1 MNRKCFA
8 KINLTLDSL
17 YKRDDGY
24 HEIDTIMARIG
35 LFDELEIKPNDKG
48 EFNYSSNLTEICP
61 LEDNLIYKA
70 WKLLKD
76 KTINPGVDVYLK
88 KNIPLAAGLAGGSTD
103 AAEMIKGLNELWN
116 LNLSKKEM
124 QEIGVKLGADIPFF
138 FENSPARAKG
148 IGEIL
153 EPFNNTLDMK
163 ILLVNDGTEI
173 SSAEVYKKL
182 ADYGQVE
189 NDLIVEK
196 LKNGDNSA
204 IFYFEN
210 VMEDVVTDIH
220 PHLLDI
226 KNEFLNNGAE
236 VTLISG
242 SGASIFG
249 IFMDDDSIDNA
260 YKKMREDYEFVEK
273 VELIWQILVYLILVS
288 GVLQS

>member
-17 YKRDDGY
+17 YKRDDSY
-24 HEIDTIMARIG
+24 HEIDTIMARIS
-35 LFDELEIKPNDKG
+35 LFDELEIIPNDRG
-48 EFNYSSNLTEICP
+48 IFNYSSNLETICP
-61 LEDNLIYKA
+61 VEDNLIYKA
-70 WKLLKD
+70 WEILKE
-76 KTINPGVDVYLK
+76 KIENPGVDVYLK

-116 LNLSKKEM
+116 LNLSKKQM
-124 QEIGVKLGADIPFF
+124 MEIGKKLGADIPFF
-138 FENSPARAKG
+138 FEDSPARAKG

-153 EPFNNTLDMK
+153 FPFENNLDMK

-182 ADYGQVE
+182 RDFGHVE

-196 LKNGDNSA
+196 LKKGDHSA

-210 VMEDVVTDIH
+210 VMEDVVTDMY
-220 PHLLDI
+220 PHLLDL
-226 KNEFLNNGAE
+226 KYEFLDYGAE

-249 IFMDDDSIDNA
+249 IFMDDESLEFA
-260 YKKMREDYEFVEK
+260 YKKMSEKYEFVKK
-273 VELIWQILVYLILVS
+273 VELV
-288 GVLQS
+288 

>member
-76 KTINPGVDVYLK
+76 KTPNPGVDVYLK

-138 FENSPARAKG
+138 FENSPARARG

-173 SSAEVYKKL
+173 SSAEVYKNL
-182 ADYGQVE
+182 ADYGQVK

-226 KNEFLNNGAE
+226 KKEFLNNGAE
-236 VTLISG
+236 VTLVSG

-260 YKKMREDYEFVEK
+260 YKKMAKKYEFVEK
-273 VELIWQILVYLILVS
+273 VELIWQILVYLILV
-288 GVLQS
+288 

>member
-35 LFDELEIKPNDKG
+35 LFDELEIKPNNKG

-76 KTINPGVDVYLK
+76 KTPNPGVDVYLK

-226 KNEFLNNGAE
+226 KNEFLNNSAE

-260 YKKMREDYEFVEK
+260 YKKMAKKYEFVEK
-273 VELIWQILVYLILVS
+273 VELIWQILVYLILV
-288 GVLQS
+288 

>member
-1 MNRKCFA
+1 LIIFVIIVAEVKMNRKCFA

-17 YKRDDGY
+17 YKRDDSY
-24 HEIDTIMARIG
+24 HEIDTIMARIS
-35 LFDELEIKPNDKG
+35 LFDELEIIPNDRG
-48 EFNYSSNLTEICP
+48 IFNYSSNLETICP
-61 LEDNLIYKA
+61 VEDNLIYKA
-70 WKLLKD
+70 WEILKE
-76 KTINPGVDVYLK
+76 KTENPGVDVYLK

-116 LNLSKKEM
+116 LNLSKKQM
-124 QEIGVKLGADIPFF
+124 MEIGKKLGADIPFF
-138 FENSPARAKG
+138 FEDSPARAKG

-153 EPFNNTLDMK
+153 FPFKNNLDMK

-182 ADYGQVE
+182 RDFGHVD

-196 LKNGDNSA
+196 LKKGDHSA

-210 VMEDVVTDIH
+210 VMEDVVTDMY
-220 PHLLDI
+220 PHLLDL
-226 KNEFLNNGAE
+226 KYEFLDYGAE

-249 IFMDDDSIDNA
+249 IFMDDESLEFA
-260 YKKMREDYEFVEK
+260 YKKMSEKYEFVKK
-273 VELIWQILVYLILVS
+273 VELV
-288 GVLQS
+288 

>member
-17 YKRDDGY
+17 YKRDDSY
-24 HEIDTIMARIG
+24 HEIDTIMARIS
-35 LFDELEIKPNDKG
+35 LFDELEIIPNDRG
-48 EFNYSSNLTEICP
+48 IFNYSSNLETICP
-61 LEDNLIYKA
+61 VEDNLIYKA
-70 WKLLKD
+70 WEILKE
-76 KTINPGVDVYLK
+76 KTENPGVDVYLK

-116 LNLSKKEM
+116 LNLSKKQM
-124 QEIGVKLGADIPFF
+124 MEIGKKLGADIPFF

-153 EPFNNTLDMK
+153 FPFENNLDMK

-182 ADYGQVE
+182 RDFGHVE

-196 LKNGDNSA
+196 LKKGDHSG

-210 VMEDVVTDIH
+210 VMEDVVTDMY
-220 PHLLDI
+220 PHLLDL
-226 KNEFLNNGAE
+226 KYEFLEYRAE

-249 IFMDDDSIDNA
+249 IFMDDESLEFA
-260 YKKMREDYEFVEK
+260 YKKMSEKYEFVKK
-273 VELIWQILVYLILVS
+273 VELV
-288 GVLQS
+288 

>member
-17 YKRDDGY
+17 YKRDDSY
-24 HEIDTIMARIG
+24 HEIDTIMARIS
-35 LFDELEIKPNDKG
+35 LFDELEIIPNDRG
-48 EFNYSSNLTEICP
+48 IFNYSSNLETICP
-61 LEDNLIYKA
+61 VEDNLIYKA
-70 WKLLKD
+70 WEILKE
-76 KTINPGVDVYLK
+76 KTENPGVDVYLK

-116 LNLSKKEM
+116 LNLSEKQM
-124 QEIGVKLGADIPFF
+124 MEIGKKLGADIPFF

-153 EPFNNTLDMK
+153 FPFENNLDMK

-182 ADYGQVE
+182 RDFGHVD

-196 LKNGDNSA
+196 LKKGDHSA

-210 VMEDVVTDIH
+210 VMEDVVTDMY
-220 PHLLDI
+220 PHLLDL
-226 KNEFLNNGAE
+226 KYEFLDYGAE

-249 IFMDDDSIDNA
+249 IFMDDESLEFA
-260 YKKMREDYEFVEK
+260 YKKMSEKYEFVKK
-273 VELIWQILVYLILVS
+273 VELVWQILVYLILALVD
-288 GVLQS
+288 

>member
-61 LEDNLIYKA
+61 LEDNLIYKV

-76 KTINPGVDVYLK
+76 KTTNPGVDVYLK

-153 EPFNNTLDMK
+153 EPFTNTLDMK

-273 VELIWQILVYLILVS
+273 VELI
-288 GVLQS
+288 

>member
-17 YKRDDGY
+17 YKRDDSY
-24 HEIDTIMARIG
+24 HEIDTIMALIS
-35 LFDELEIKPNDKG
+35 LFDELEIIPNDSG
-48 EFNYSSNLTEICP
+48 IFNYSSNLETICP
-61 LEDNLIYKA
+61 VEDNLIYKA
-70 WKLLKD
+70 WEILKE
-76 KTINPGVDVYLK
+76 KTENPGVDVYLK

-116 LNLSKKEM
+116 LNLSKKQM
-124 QEIGVKLGADIPFF
+124 MEIGKKLGADIPFF

-153 EPFNNTLDMK
+153 FPFKNNLDMK

-182 ADYGQVE
+182 RDFGHVE

-196 LKNGDNSA
+196 LKKGDHSA

-210 VMEDVVTDIH
+210 VMEDVVTDMY
-220 PHLLDI
+220 PHLLDL
-226 KNEFLNNGAE
+226 KYEFLDYGAE

-249 IFMDDDSIDNA
+249 IFMDDESLEFA
-260 YKKMREDYEFVEK
+260 YKKMSEKYEFVKK
-273 VELIWQILVYLILVS
+273 VELVWQILVYLILALVD
-288 GVLQS
+288 

>member
-61 LEDNLIYKA
+61 LEDNLIYKV

-76 KTINPGVDVYLK
+76 KTTNPGVDVYLK

-153 EPFNNTLDMK
+153 EPFTNTLDMK

-260 YKKMREDYEFVEK
+260 YKKMREDYEFVEE
-273 VELIWQILVYLILVS
+273 VELLWQILVYLILV
-288 GVLQS
+288 

>member
-17 YKRDDGY
+17 YKRDDSY
-24 HEIDTIMARIG
+24 HEIDTIMARIS
-35 LFDELEIKPNDKG
+35 LFDELEIIPNDRG
-48 EFNYSSNLTEICP
+48 IFNYSSNLETICP
-61 LEDNLIYKA
+61 VEDNLIYKA
-70 WKLLKD
+70 WEILKE
-76 KTINPGVDVYLK
+76 KIENPGVDVYLK

-116 LNLSKKEM
+116 LNLSKKQLM
-124 QEIGVKLGADIPFF
+124 EIGKKLGADIPFF

-153 EPFNNTLDMK
+153 FPFENNLDMK

-182 ADYGQVE
+182 RDFGHVD

-196 LKNGDNSA
+196 LKKGDHSA

-210 VMEDVVTDIH
+210 VMEDVVTDMYT
-220 PHLLDI
+220 HLLDL
-226 KNEFLNNGAE
+226 KYEFLDYGAE

-249 IFMDDDSIDNA
+249 IFMDDESLEFA
-260 YKKMREDYEFVEK
+260 YKKMSEKYEFVKK
-273 VELIWQILVYLILVS
+273 VELV
-288 GVLQS
+288 

>member
-17 YKRDDGY
+17 YKRDDSY
-24 HEIDTIMARIG
+24 HEIDTIMARIS
-35 LFDELEIKPNDKG
+35 LFDELEIIPNDRG
-48 EFNYSSNLTEICP
+48 IFNYSSNLETICP
-61 LEDNLIYKA
+61 VEDNLIYKA
-70 WKLLKD
+70 WEILKE
-76 KTINPGVDVYLK
+76 KTENPGVDVYLK

-116 LNLSKKEM
+116 LNLSKKQM
-124 QEIGVKLGADIPFF
+124 MEIGKKLGADIPFF

-153 EPFNNTLDMK
+153 FPFENNLDMK

-182 ADYGQVE
+182 RDFGHVE

-196 LKNGDNSA
+196 LKKGDHSA

-210 VMEDVVTDIH
+210 VMEDVVTDMY
-220 PHLLDI
+220 PHLLDL
-226 KNEFLNNGAE
+226 KYEFLDYGAE

-249 IFMDDDSIDNA
+249 IFMDDESLEFA
-260 YKKMREDYEFVEK
+260 YKKMSEKYEFVKK
-273 VELIWQILVYLILVS
+273 VELVWQILVYLILALVD
-288 GVLQS
+288 

>member
-61 LEDNLIYKA
+61 LEDNLIYKV
-70 WKLLKD
+70 WKILKD
-76 KTINPGVDVYLK
+76 KTTNPGVDVYLK

-153 EPFNNTLDMK
+153 EPFTNTLDMK

-260 YKKMREDYEFVEK
+260 YKKMREDYEFVEE
-273 VELIWQILVYLILVS
+273 VELL
-288 GVLQS
+288 

>member
-17 YKRDDGY
+17 YKRDDSY
-24 HEIDTIMARIG
+24 HEIDTIMARIS
-35 LFDELEIKPNDKG
+35 LFDELEIIPNDRG
-48 EFNYSSNLTEICP
+48 IFNYSSNLETICP
-61 LEDNLIYKA
+61 VEDNLIYKA
-70 WKLLKD
+70 WEILKE
-76 KTINPGVDVYLK
+76 KIENPGVDVYLK

-116 LNLSKKEM
+116 LNLSKKQM
-124 QEIGVKLGADIPFF
+124 MEIGKKLGADIPFF

-153 EPFNNTLDMK
+153 FPFENNLDMK

-182 ADYGQVE
+182 RDFGHVE

-196 LKNGDNSA
+196 LKKGDHSA

-210 VMEDVVTDIH
+210 VMEDVVTDMY
-220 PHLLDI
+220 PHLLDL
-226 KNEFLNNGAE
+226 KYEFLDYGAE

-249 IFMDDDSIDNA
+249 IFMDDESLEFA
-260 YKKMREDYEFVEK
+260 YKKMSEKYEFVKK
-273 VELIWQILVYLILVS
+273 VELVWQILVYLILALVD
-288 GVLQS
+288 

>member
-76 KTINPGVDVYLK
+76 KTPNPGVDVYLK

-103 AAEMIKGLNELWN
+103 AAEMIKGLNELWD

-138 FENSPARAKG
+138 FENKPARAKG

-210 VMEDVVTDIH
+210 VMEDVVIDIH

-226 KNEFLNNGAE
+226 KKEFLNNGAE

-260 YKKMREDYEFVEK
+260 YKKMRENYEFVEK
-273 VELIWQILVYLILVS
+273 VELI
-288 GVLQS
+288 

>member
-17 YKRDDGY
+17 YKRDDSY
-24 HEIDTIMARIG
+24 HEIDTIMARIS
-35 LFDELEIKPNDKG
+35 LFDELEIIPNDRG
-48 EFNYSSNLTEICP
+48 IFNYSSNLETICP
-61 LEDNLIYKA
+61 VEDNLIYKA
-70 WKLLKD
+70 WEILKE
-76 KTINPGVDVYLK
+76 KTENPGVDVYLK

-116 LNLSKKEM
+116 LNLSKKQM
-124 QEIGVKLGADIPFF
+124 MEIGKKLGADIPFF
-138 FENSPARAKG
+138 FEDSPARAKG

-153 EPFNNTLDMK
+153 FPFKNNLDMK

-182 ADYGQVE
+182 RDFGHVD

-196 LKNGDNSA
+196 LKKGDHSA

-210 VMEDVVTDIH
+210 VMEDVVTDMY
-220 PHLLDI
+220 PHLLDL
-226 KNEFLNNGAE
+226 KYEFLDYGAE

-249 IFMDDDSIDNA
+249 IFMDDESLEFA
-260 YKKMREDYEFVEK
+260 YKKMSEKYEFVKK
-273 VELIWQILVYLILVS
+273 VELVWQILVYLILALVD
-288 GVLQS
+288 

>member
-76 KTINPGVDVYLK
+76 KTSNPGVDVYLN

-182 ADYGQVE
+182 ADYGHVE

-210 VMEDVVTDIH
+210 VMEDVVTVIH

-260 YKKMREDYEFVEK
+260 YKKMRENYEFVEK
-273 VELIWQILVYLILVS
+273 VELIWQILVYLILV
-288 GVLQS
+288 

>member
-17 YKRDDGY
+17 YKRDDSY
-24 HEIDTIMARIG
+24 HEIDTIMARIS
-35 LFDELEIKPNDKG
+35 LFDELEIIPNDRG
-48 EFNYSSNLTEICP
+48 IFNYSSNLETICP
-61 LEDNLIYKA
+61 VEDNLIYKA
-70 WKLLKD
+70 WEILKE
-76 KTINPGVDVYLK
+76 KIENPGVDVYLK

-116 LNLSKKEM
+116 LNLSKKQM
-124 QEIGVKLGADIPFF
+124 MEIGKKLGADIPFF

-153 EPFNNTLDMK
+153 FPFKNNLDMK

-182 ADYGQVE
+182 RDFGHVE

-196 LKNGDNSA
+196 LKKGDHSA

-210 VMEDVVTDIH
+210 VMEDVVTDIY
-220 PHLLDI
+220 PHLLDL
-226 KNEFLNNGAE
+226 KYEFLEYGAE

-249 IFMDDDSIDNA
+249 IFMDDESLEFA
-260 YKKMREDYEFVEK
+260 YKKMSEKYEFVKK
-273 VELIWQILVYLILVS
+273 VELLWQILVYLILVL
-288 GVLQS
+288 VD

>member
-17 YKRDDGY
+17 YKRDDSY
-24 HEIDTIMARIG
+24 HEIDTIMARIS
-35 LFDELEIKPNDKG
+35 LFDELEIIPNDRG
-48 EFNYSSNLTEICP
+48 IFNYSSNLETICP
-61 LEDNLIYKA
+61 VEDNLIYKA
-70 WKLLKD
+70 WEILKE
-76 KTINPGVDVYLK
+76 KIENPGVDVYLK

-116 LNLSKKEM
+116 LNLSKKQM
-124 QEIGVKLGADIPFF
+124 MEIGKKLGADIPFF
-138 FENSPARAKG
+138 FEDSPARAKG

-153 EPFNNTLDMK
+153 FPFENNLDMK

-182 ADYGQVE
+182 RDFGHVE

-196 LKNGDNSA
+196 LKKGDHSA

-210 VMEDVVTDIH
+210 VMEDVVTDMY
-220 PHLLDI
+220 PHLLDL
-226 KNEFLNNGAE
+226 KYEFLDYGAE

-249 IFMDDDSIDNA
+249 IFMDDESLEFA
-260 YKKMREDYEFVEK
+260 YKKMSEKYEFVKK
-273 VELIWQILVYLILVS
+273 VELVWQILVYLILALVD
-288 GVLQS
+288 

>member
-17 YKRDDGY
+17 YKRDDSY
-24 HEIDTIMARIG
+24 HEIDTIMARIS
-35 LFDELEIKPNDKG
+35 LFDELEIIPNDRG
-48 EFNYSSNLTEICP
+48 IFNYSSNLETICP
-61 LEDNLIYKA
+61 VEDNLIYKA
-70 WKLLKD
+70 WEILKE
-76 KTINPGVDVYLK
+76 KTENPGVDVYLK

-116 LNLSKKEM
+116 LNLSKKQM
-124 QEIGVKLGADIPFF
+124 MEIGKKLGADIPFF

-153 EPFNNTLDMK
+153 FPFENNLDMK

-182 ADYGQVE
+182 RDFGHVE

-196 LKNGDNSA
+196 LKKGDHSA

-210 VMEDVVTDIH
+210 VMEDVVTDMY
-220 PHLLDI
+220 PHLLDL
-226 KNEFLNNGAE
+226 KYEFLDYGAE

-242 SGASIFG
+242 SGATIFG
-249 IFMDDDSIDNA
+249 IFMDDESLEFA
-260 YKKMREDYEFVEK
+260 YKKMSEKYEFVKK
-273 VELIWQILVYLILVS
+273 VELLWQILVYLILALVD
-288 GVLQS
+288 

>member
-17 YKRDDGY
+17 YKRDDSY
-24 HEIDTIMARIG
+24 HEIDTIMARIS
-35 LFDELEIKPNDKG
+35 LFDELEIIPNDRG
-48 EFNYSSNLTEICP
+48 IFNYSSNLETICP
-61 LEDNLIYKA
+61 VEDNLIYKA
-70 WKLLKD
+70 WEILKE
-76 KTINPGVDVYLK
+76 KTENPGVDVYLK

-116 LNLSKKEM
+116 LNLSKKQM
-124 QEIGVKLGADIPFF
+124 MEIGKKLGADIPFF

-153 EPFNNTLDMK
+153 FPFENNLDMK

-182 ADYGQVE
+182 RDFGHVE

-196 LKNGDNSA
+196 LKKGDHSA

-210 VMEDVVTDIH
+210 VMEDVVTDMY
-220 PHLLDI
+220 PHLLDL
-226 KNEFLNNGAE
+226 KYEFLDYGAE

-249 IFMDDDSIDNA
+249 IFMDDESLEFA
-260 YKKMREDYEFVEK
+260 YKKMSEKYEFVKK
-273 VELIWQILVYLILVS
+273 VELLWQILVYLILALVD
-288 GVLQS
+288 

>member
-61 LEDNLIYKA
+61 LEDNLIYKV

-76 KTINPGVDVYLK
+76 KTTNPGVDVYLK

-153 EPFNNTLDMK
+153 EPFTNTLDMK

-249 IFMDDDSIDNA
+249 IFKDDDSIDNA
-260 YKKMREDYEFVEK
+260 YKNMAKKYEFVEK
-273 VELIWQILVYLILVS
+273 VELI
-288 GVLQS
+288 

>member
-17 YKRDDGY
+17 YKRDDSY
-24 HEIDTIMARIG
+24 HEIDTIMARIS
-35 LFDELEIKPNDKG
+35 LFDELEIIPNDRG
-48 EFNYSSNLTEICP
+48 IFNYSSNLETICP
-61 LEDNLIYKA
+61 VEDNLIYKA
-70 WKLLKD
+70 WEILKE
-76 KTINPGVDVYLK
+76 KTENPGVDVYLK

-116 LNLSKKEM
+116 LNLSEKQM
-124 QEIGVKLGADIPFF
+124 MEIGKKLGADIPFF
-138 FENSPARAKG
+138 FEDSPARAKG

-153 EPFNNTLDMK
+153 FPFKNNLDMK

-182 ADYGQVE
+182 RDFGHVD

-196 LKNGDNSA
+196 LKKGDHSA

-210 VMEDVVTDIH
+210 VMEDVVTDMY
-220 PHLLDI
+220 PHLLDL
-226 KNEFLNNGAE
+226 KYEFLDYGAE

-249 IFMDDDSIDNA
+249 IFMDDESLEFA
-260 YKKMREDYEFVEK
+260 YKKMSEKYEFVKK
-273 VELIWQILVYLILVS
+273 VELLWQILVYLILALVD
-288 GVLQS
+288 